1 MFKKIKIIFAILGGM
16 IRRSVVVVSVI
27 ASLLLPAAESAAAGR
42 EHVTIGTMRSV
53 RNSALFLAAER
64 GYFKAE
70 GLDVEMTAYKSDS
83 DVVQA
88 LAGGGTD
95 FALAGFT
102 TAAFKYAGQGLI
114 KAIAVQSREKQD
126 FEGNQIVV
134 SNAVYSRGL
143 RKPEQLAGI
152 SAAIGQIG
160 SIYHY
165 QFAQLARVKGFAI
178 DKITLKPQV
187 SLNAIADAVST
198 GKVDAAILPSSY
210 ARGLLTSN
218 QAKLVSWYSDIDEQE
233 LGALFVSSKLLKD
246 KTTRTTVEKFLRA
259 YRKGAADYHDALMRH
274 DKYGKRI
281 SNTRSHEAASE
292 IARYVYPLRAGGSSL
307 VESNSYYLDAGAQ
320 IDMVDLT
327 RQVEWYKAQ
336 GLIDKKIDAR
346 EIVDL
351 NLD

>member
-1 MFKKIKIIFAILGGM
+1 M
-16 IRRSVVVVSVI
+16 IRRSVVVFSII
-27 ASLLLPAAESAAAGR
+27 ASLLLPAAKGAAAAGPV
-42 EHVTIGTMRSV
+42 HVTIGTMRTV
-53 RNSALFLAAER
+53 RNSVLFLAAER

-102 TAAFKYAGQGLI
+102 TAAFKYAGEGLI
-114 KAIAVQSREKQD
+114 KAIAVQAREKQD
-126 FEGNQIVV
+126 YEGNQIVV

-160 SIYHY
+160 SVYHY
-165 QFAQLARVKGFAI
+165 QFAQLARVKGFGI
-178 DKITLKPQV
+178 DKITLKPQA
-187 SLNAIADAVST
+187 SLDAIADAVST
-198 GKVDAAILPSSY
+198 GSVDAAILPSNY

-218 QAKLVSWYSDIDEQE
+218 QAKLVSWYSEIDEQE
-233 LGALFVSSKLLKD
+233 LGALFVSAKLLKD
-246 KTTRTTVEKFLRA
+246 KAKRATVEKFLRA
-259 YRKGAADYHDALMRH
+259 YRKGAADYHDALMHH
-274 DKYGKRI
+274 DKYGKRV
-281 SNTRSHEAASE
+281 SDTRAHEAASE
-292 IARYVYPLRAGGSSL
+292 IARYVFPLRAGGSAL
-307 VESNSYYLDAGAQ
+307 VENNSYYLDPNAQ

-351 NLD
+351 KLD